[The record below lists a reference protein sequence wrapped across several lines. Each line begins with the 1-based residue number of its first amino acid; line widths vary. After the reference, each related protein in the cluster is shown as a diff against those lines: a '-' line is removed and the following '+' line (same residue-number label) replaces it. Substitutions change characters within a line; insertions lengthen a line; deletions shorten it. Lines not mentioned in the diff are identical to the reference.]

1 MVGQLSMASNAPI
14 FGTLP
19 EGNTD
24 MVMHDDQFL
33 RLLDPIAPTVNQRV
47 SGEPD
52 AYRHGYPMD

>member
-1 MVGQLSMASNAPI
+1 MASNAPI

-33 RLLDPIAPTVNQRV
+33 RLLDPIAPKHMERA
-47 SGEPD
+47 SGEPN
-52 AYRHGYPMD
+52 AYRHGYHMD

>member
-1 MVGQLSMASNAPI
+1 MVGQLSLASNAPI

-24 MVMHDDQFL
+24 MVMHEHQFL
-33 RLLDPIAPTVNQRV
+33 RLLDPIAPKGIERA